1 MSVQS
6 LIQDGK
12 LTDAIAAATAEVK
25 QSPMRPE
32 LRLVLAE
39 LVSLTGNIDRA
50 DTIVEAA
57 KKLQDGQSPGLT
69 MFRQLLRGEAARAQ
83 WFQEGRAPE
92 TRSMPTPDFSNA
104 IQTVVEYRGG
114 QLAAAAQLVSSAA
127 ESLAF
132 PGQIKLTSGEEH
144 SFDIFRDLNDLTAPV
159 AELISLTGKL
169 FWVPWSDFI
178 SIRFEPAKTLR
189 DVFWR
194 PVECAFTDGAIERY
208 FMPTIY
214 SGTANS
220 DKDTLRLG
228 QETDW
233 KELGEGLISGVGLR
247 MFLAGDQTPTVLEVA
262 EVRFNRM
269 RSINAESN

>member
-57 KKLQDGQSPGLT
+57 KKLQNGQSAGLT
-69 MFRQLLRGEAARAQ
+69 MFRQLLRGEAARTQ
-83 WFQEGRAPE
+83 WLQEGRAPE
-92 TRSMPTPDFSNA
+92 TRTLPTPDFANA
-104 IQTVVEYRGG
+104 VQAVVEFRAG
-114 QLAAAAQLVSSAA
+114 QLAEAAKLVNSPA
-127 ESLAF
+127 EAEAC
-132 PGQIKLTSGEEH
+132 PGQLTLTSGETH
-144 SFDIFRDLNDLTAPV
+144 PFDLFRDLNDLTAPV
-159 AELISLTGKL
+159 AELISLTGKF

-178 SIRFEPAKTLR
+178 AIRFDPAKTLR
-189 DVFWR
+189 DVLWR
-194 PVECAFTDGAIERY
+194 SVECAFTDGAVERY
-208 FMPTIY
+208 FMPSLY
-214 SGTANS
+214 VGTAS
-220 DKDTLRLG
+220 SEKDTLRLG

-233 KELGEGLISGVGLR
+233 NELGEGLMSGVGLR
-247 MFLAGDQTPTVLEVA
+247 MFLAGDLTPTILEVA
-262 EVRFNRM
+262 EVRFNRL